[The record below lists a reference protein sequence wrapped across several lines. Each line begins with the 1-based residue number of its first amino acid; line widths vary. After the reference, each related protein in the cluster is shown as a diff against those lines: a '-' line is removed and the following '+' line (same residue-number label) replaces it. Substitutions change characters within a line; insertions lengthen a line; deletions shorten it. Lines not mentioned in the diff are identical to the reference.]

1 MANNFDYN
9 FYLMLSEKNQKYLF
23 ILAFVILGI
32 ALMQI
37 PFTAL
42 VGAKARFTMFD
53 FFGPI
58 VGGFLGS
65 VTGLVTVLTMQ
76 LANWAWHGFAVDSA
90 TIIRFFPML
99 AAVLYFSKKSK
110 FILAIPVVAMLAFWI
125 HPEGRQAWP
134 FALYW
139 LIPIAADLWRDKL
152 VFARALGATFTAHA
166 VGGALW
172 IWAFNMKAAIWMSLI
187 PVVWKERGL
196 MALGM
201 TLAFTLF
208 NVVFSFSV
216 KKGWLK
222 LSFLKLKTASVSHN
236 QQ

>member
-1 MANNFDYN
+1 MF
-9 FYLMLSEKNQKYLF
+9 SEKNQKYLF

-32 ALMQI
+32 VLMQI

-65 VTGLVTVLTMQ
+65 VTGLITVLAMQ
-76 LANWAWHGFAVDSA
+76 IANWAWHGFAVDAA

-110 FILAIPVVAMLAFWI
+110 LLLAIPVIAMLAFWA

-139 LIPIAADLWRDKL
+139 LIPIAMYFLHDRFN
-152 VFARALGATFTAHA
+152 FARALGATFTAHA

-172 IWAFNMKAAIWMSLI
+172 IWTFNMKATIWMSLI

-201 TLAFTLF
+201 VLAYVFFSALF
-208 NVVFSFSV
+208 SALA
-216 KKGWLK
+216 KQGWAK
-222 LSFLKLKTASVSHN
+222 LSFLKLHN
-236 QQ
+236 NA